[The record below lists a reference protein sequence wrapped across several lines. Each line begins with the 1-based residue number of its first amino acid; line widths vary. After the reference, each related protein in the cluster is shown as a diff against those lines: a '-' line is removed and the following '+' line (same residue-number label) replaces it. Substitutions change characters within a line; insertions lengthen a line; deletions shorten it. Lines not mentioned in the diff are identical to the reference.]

1 MEQVRFFPGVVGMNW
16 LKHVVLFAISG
27 LFLLVSSVSAKALMI
42 APPPLAQRVAL
53 ADSIVI
59 GKVVGL
65 EEKKVK
71 APRFPGDTEGGE
83 YTIATIK
90 VESAYGKVTNVKK
103 LDTVRVGYLVPTAAP
118 NPGPGGRPGGIRPG
132 GIRRMPAAQLFKDQ
146 VVCVFLTPHAKSD
159 FYTMPAYYD
168 VILKSEDNEDSFKQD
183 TAEVKKLAKL
193 LENSKAGL
201 EAKDENDRFLTAA
214 MLIHRLRDRR
224 NMTGEVVEEPIDAA
238 QSKLI
243 LNALAK
249 ADWTGAQVRP
259 GGRFQLTPLNLFF
272 NLNITPEDGWKQ
284 PENGENLAEEA
295 HAWVKKNADTY
306 RIKRVVE
313 KKKADK
319 E

>member
-1 MEQVRFFPGVVGMNW
+1 MNW
-16 LKHVVLFAISG
+16 LKHGVLFAISG

-71 APRFPGDTEGGE
+71 VEGGE

-103 LDTVRVGYLVPTAAP
+103 LDTVRVGYLVPTVTP
-118 NPGPGGRPGGIRPG
+118 TPGPGRPGLIRPG
-132 GIRRMPAAQLFKDQ
+132 GIRRMPTAQLFKDQ
-146 VVCVFLTPHAKSD
+146 VVCVFLNPHAKGD
-159 FYTMPAYYD
+159 FYIMPAYYD

-183 TAEVKKLAKL
+183 IAEVKKLAKL
-193 LENSKAGL
+193 LENTKAGL
-201 EAKDENDRFLTAA
+201 ESKEENDRFLTAA

-224 NMTGEVVEEPIDAA
+224 NITGEVVEEPIDAA

-249 ADWTGAQVRP
+249 ADWTGTQVQTGPR
-259 GGRFQLTPLNLFF
+259 RLHVAPLNLFF
-272 NLNITPEDGWKQ
+272 NLNITPEEGWKQ
-284 PENGENLAEEA
+284 PENGQNLAEEA
-295 HAWVKKNADTY
+295 QAWVKKNADTY